1 MQKCLNNSDM
11 IPKFTFEPRKLSEKT
26 LKGDTSVKSTNVM
39 RIRFNS
45 GLNII
50 VYKSGLGQ
58 ATVKNEIF
66 LALLIL
72 RLS

>member
-1 MQKCLNNSDM
+1 M
-11 IPKFTFEPRKLSEKT
+11 IPKFTFKQRKLSEKT

-45 GLNII
+45 ELNII

-58 ATVKNEIF
+58 ATVKN
-66 LALLIL
+66 
-72 RLS
+72 

>member
-11 IPKFTFEPRKLSEKT
+11 VTKFIFEQRKLSEKT

-45 GLNII
+45 ELNII

-66 LALLIL
+66 PVLLIL